1 MRALA
6 FATTVLAL
14 ACGDDAT
21 VTDAGRPDAGRPDA
35 GTDAGTDS
43 GVDAS
48 AISCDD
54 ILAQTT
60 AFIEANKAC
69 SLDAD
74 CFGAEVRCAMTL
86 EEACC
91 YTYLNGAVD
100 VDRFLSLTSR
110 LRECAGM
117 TCECCASPR
126 PRPACGPDNR
136 CGPAAM

>member
-1 MRALA
+1 VRALA
-6 FATTVLAL
+6 LVSLL
-14 ACGDDAT
+14 VACGDDAT
-21 VTDAGRPDAGRPDA
+21 AFDAGRPDAGRPDA
-35 GTDAGTDS
+35 GTDAGSDS

-60 AFIEANKAC
+60 AFIDANKAC
-69 SLDAD
+69 SVDAD

-100 VDRFLSLTSR
+100 VDRFLALTSR

-117 TCECCASPR
+117 MCECCASPR
-126 PRPACGPDNR
+126 PRPACIDNR
-136 CGPAAM
+136 CGPGAM